1 MKLGEF
7 AQFYKRTN
15 FKLSKFIPVN
25 EPDLSGNEKKYLQEC
40 IDTGWI
46 SSEGPFIEKM
56 ESGMSSMCNR
66 KYAFAVSNGS
76 AALELA
82 VQAIGIG
89 KGDEVIMPTFTIISC
104 ALAVV
109 RAGAVPVYVDADPH
123 TWNMKVEDIEPL
135 ITEHTKAIM
144 AVHIYGIT
152 VDMDPLLDIAERYD
166 LKVIEDAAEVIG
178 QTYKGQPC
186 GSFGDISTL
195 SFYPNK
201 HITTGEGG
209 MVLVND
215 DELAQRCKSLRNLCF
230 GKTDRFVHQELG
242 WNFRMSNLQ
251 AAVGV
256 AQLERLTQTLERKRE
271 IGRMYHKHLEGNE
284 SFILPITQTD
294 YCKNIYWVFG
304 IISKDESRDAKWW
317 MNKLAEQGIGT
328 RPFFYPMHLQ
338 PALQIGSQSENNFP
352 NSEKITKYG
361 LYLPSGLNLDE
372 SVVEEI
378 SKSIKQIMFK

>member
-1 MKLGEF
+1 M
-7 AQFYKRTN
+7 A
-15 FKLSKFIPVN
+15 SV
-25 EPDLSGNEKKYLQEC
+25 
-40 IDTGWI
+40 
-46 SSEGPFIEKM
+46 
-56 ESGMSSMCNR
+56 CNR
-66 KYAFAVSNGS
+66 KHAFAVSNGS

-109 RAGAVPVYVDADPH
+109 RAGATPVYVDADPH

-135 ITEHTKAIM
+135 ITERTKAIM

-152 VDMDPLLDIAERYD
+152 IDMDPLLEIAKKYK

-178 QTYKGQPC
+178 QTYKMQPC

-215 DELAQRCKSLRNLCF
+215 DELAERCKSRRNLCF

-256 AQLERLTQTLERKRE
+256 AQLERLPQTLEKKRE
-271 IGRMYHKHLEGNE
+271 IGRLYHQHLEGCK
-284 SFILPITQTD
+284 SFNLPLKQTA
-294 YCKNIYWVFG
+294 YCENIYWVFG
-304 IISKDESRDAKWW
+304 IISKNESRDAKWW
-317 MNKLAEQGIGT
+317 MKELAEKGIGT

-338 PALQIGSQSENNFP
+338 PALKAGSRAKGNFP
-352 NSEKITKYG
+352 NSEMIAKYG
-361 LYLPSGLNLDE
+361 FYLPSGLNLNQILV
-372 SVVEEI
+372 SEI
-378 SKSIKQIMFK
+378 TNLIKDF

>member
-1 MKLGEF
+1 
-7 AQFYKRTN
+7 
-15 FKLSKFIPVN
+15 
-25 EPDLSGNEKKYLQEC
+25 LSGNEKKYLQEC

-46 SSEGPFIEKM
+46 SSEGPFVEKLEFRM
-56 ESGMSSMCNR
+56 AKICNR
-66 KYAFAVSNGS
+66 KHAFAVCNGS

-89 KGDEVIMPTFTIISC
+89 KADEVIMPTFTIISC

-109 RAGAVPVYVDADPH
+109 RAGATPVYVDADPL
-123 TWNMKVEDIEPL
+123 TWNMKVENIEPL
-135 ITEHTKAIM
+135 ITERTKAIM

-152 VDMDPLLDIAERYD
+152 VDMDPLLEIAEKYK

-178 QTYKGQPC
+178 QNYKGKPC

-215 DELAQRCKSLRNLCF
+215 DELAQRCKSLKNLCF

-256 AQLERLTQTLERKRE
+256 AQLERLPQTLEKKRE
-271 IGRMYHKHLEGNE
+271 IGRMYHQHLKGSEI
-284 SFILPITQTD
+284 FTLPITQTD
-294 YCKNIYWVFG
+294 YCENIYWVFG
-304 IISKDESRDAKWW
+304 VISKDEARDAKWW
-317 MNKLAEQGIGT
+317 INKLAKQGIGT

-338 PALQIGSQSENNFP
+338 PVLQIGSRAEGNFP

-372 SVVEEI
+372 SLVEEI
-378 SKSIKQIMFK
+378 SKLIKQIFFIK

>member
-1 MKLGEF
+1 MASL
-7 AQFYKRTN
+7 
-15 FKLSKFIPVN
+15 
-25 EPDLSGNEKKYLQEC
+25 
-40 IDTGWI
+40 
-46 SSEGPFIEKM
+46 
-56 ESGMSSMCNR
+56 CNR
-66 KYAFAVSNGS
+66 KHAFAVSNGS

-109 RAGAVPVYVDADPH
+109 RAGAIPVYVDADPH

-135 ITEHTKAIM
+135 MTERTKAIM

-152 VDMDPLLDIAERYD
+152 VDMDPLLEIAKKYK

-186 GSFGDISTL
+186 GNFGDISTL

-215 DELAQRCKSLRNLCF
+215 DELAERCKSRRNLCF
-230 GKTDRFVHQELG
+230 GKADRFVHQELG

-256 AQLERLTQTLERKRE
+256 AQLERLPQTVEKKRE
-271 IGRMYHKHLEGNE
+271 VGRMYHQHLEGCE
-284 SFILPITQTD
+284 SFTLPLTQTD
-294 YCKNIYWVFG
+294 YCENIYWVFG
-304 IISKDESRDAKWW
+304 IVSKDHKKDAKWW
-317 MNKLAEQGIGT
+317 MKDLANKGIGT

-338 PALQIGSQSENNFP
+338 PCNQVSEITLGMYNLNY
-352 NSEKITKYG
+352 SEQLTKYG
-361 LYLPSGLNLDE
+361 FYLPSGVTLTPAQILHICKNIH
-372 SVVEEI
+372 EI
-378 SKSIKQIMFK
+378 

>member
-1 MKLGEF
+1 M
-7 AQFYKRTN
+7 A
-15 FKLSKFIPVN
+15 SV
-25 EPDLSGNEKKYLQEC
+25 
-40 IDTGWI
+40 
-46 SSEGPFIEKM
+46 
-56 ESGMSSMCNR
+56 CNR
-66 KYAFAVSNGS
+66 KHAFAVSNGS

-109 RAGAVPVYVDADPH
+109 RAGATPVYVDADPH

-135 ITEHTKAIM
+135 ITERTKAIM

-152 VDMDPLLDIAERYD
+152 IDMDPLLEIAKKYNLR
-166 LKVIEDAAEVIG
+166 VIEDAAEVIG
-178 QTYKGQPC
+178 QTYNGLPC

-209 MVLVND
+209 MVLAND
-215 DELAQRCKSLRNLCF
+215 DELAERCKSLRNLCF

-256 AQLERLTQTLERKRE
+256 AQLEKLPQTLEKKRE
-271 IGRMYHKHLEGNE
+271 IGRLYHQHLEGCK
-284 SFILPITQTD
+284 SFSLPLAQTA
-294 YCKNIYWVFG
+294 YCENIYWVFG
-304 IISKDESRDAKWW
+304 IISKDETRDAKWW
-317 MNKLAEQGIGT
+317 MNKLAGQGIGT

-338 PALQIGSQSENNFP
+338 PALKIGSQAEGNFP
-352 NSEKITKYG
+352 NSEKIAKYG
-361 LYLPSGLNLDE
+361 LYLPSGLNLDQ
-372 SVVEEI
+372 SLVFKI
-378 SKSIKQIMFK
+378 ANLIKDL

>member
-1 MKLGEF
+1 M
-7 AQFYKRTN
+7 A
-15 FKLSKFIPVN
+15 SV
-25 EPDLSGNEKKYLQEC
+25 
-40 IDTGWI
+40 
-46 SSEGPFIEKM
+46 
-56 ESGMSSMCNR
+56 CNR
-66 KYAFAVSNGS
+66 KHAFAVSNGS

-109 RAGAVPVYVDADPH
+109 RAGATPVYVDADPH

-135 ITEHTKAIM
+135 ITERTKAIM

-152 VDMDPLLDIAERYD
+152 IDMDPLLEIAKKYNLR
-166 LKVIEDAAEVIG
+166 VIEDAAEVIG
-178 QTYKGQPC
+178 QTYNGLPC

-215 DELAQRCKSLRNLCF
+215 DELAERCKSLRNLCF

-242 WNFRMSNLQ
+242 WNYRMSNLQ

-256 AQLERLTQTLERKRE
+256 AQLERLQETLEKKRE
-271 IGRMYHKHLEGNE
+271 IGRLYHQHLEAYK
-284 SFILPITQTD
+284 SFTLPLTQTA
-294 YCKNIYWVFG
+294 YCENIYWVFG
-304 IISKDESRDAKWW
+304 IISKVGSRDAKWW

-338 PALQIGSQSENNFP
+338 PSLHNGSQNKGKLPISEM
-352 NSEKITKYG
+352 IAKYG
-361 LYLPSGLNLDE
+361 LYLPSGLT
-372 SVVEEI
+372 I
-378 SKSIKQIMFK
+378 SNSQISQIADKIRSLFKS

>member
-1 MKLGEF
+1 MASL
-7 AQFYKRTN
+7 
-15 FKLSKFIPVN
+15 
-25 EPDLSGNEKKYLQEC
+25 
-40 IDTGWI
+40 
-46 SSEGPFIEKM
+46 
-56 ESGMSSMCNR
+56 CNR
-66 KYAFAVSNGS
+66 KHAFAVSNGS

-109 RAGAVPVYVDADPH
+109 RAGATPVYVDADQH

-135 ITEHTKAIM
+135 VTEQTKAIM

-152 VDMDPLLDIAERYD
+152 VDMDPLLEIAKKYKF
-166 LKVIEDAAEVIG
+166 KVIEDAAEVIG

-215 DELAQRCKSLRNLCF
+215 DELAKRCKSRRNLCF
-230 GKTDRFVHQELG
+230 GKTDRFVHEELG

-256 AQLERLTQTLERKRE
+256 AQLERLPETLKKKRE
-271 IGRMYHKHLEGNE
+271 IGKLYHHHLEGCE
-284 SFILPITQTD
+284 SFTLPLKQTA
-294 YCKNIYWVFG
+294 YCENIYWVFG
-304 IISKDESRDAKWW
+304 IISKDDSRDAKWW
-317 MNKLAEQGIGT
+317 MNKMKERGIGT

-338 PALQIGSQSENNFP
+338 PALQSNSPKENNYP
-352 NSEKITKYG
+352 ESEKITKYG
-361 LYLPSGLNLDE
+361 FYLPSGVTLCEDR
-372 SVVEEI
+372 I
-378 SKSIKQIMFK
+378 STVSQKLIG

>member
-1 MKLGEF
+1 MASLC
-7 AQFYKRTN
+7 R
-15 FKLSKFIPVN
+15 
-25 EPDLSGNEKKYLQEC
+25 
-40 IDTGWI
+40 
-46 SSEGPFIEKM
+46 
-56 ESGMSSMCNR
+56 R
-66 KYAFAVSNGS
+66 KHAYAVSNGS

-109 RAGAVPVYVDADPH
+109 RAGATPVYVDADPL

-135 ITEHTKAIM
+135 ITERTKAIM

-152 VDMDPLLDIAERYD
+152 VDMDPLLEIANNYK

-178 QTYKGQPC
+178 QNYKGKPC
-186 GSFGDISTL
+186 GSFGDISTF

-209 MVLVND
+209 MVLLND
-215 DELAQRCKSLRNLCF
+215 DELAERCKSLRNLCF
-230 GKTDRFVHQELG
+230 GKTDRFLHQELG

-256 AQLERLTQTLERKRE
+256 AQLERLPQTTKKKRE
-271 IGRMYHKHLEGNE
+271 IGRMYQEHLEGCE
-284 SFILPITQTD
+284 AFTLPLTQTA
-294 YCKNIYWVFG
+294 YCENIYWVFG
-304 IISKDESRDAKWW
+304 IISKNVSRDTKWW

-338 PALQIGSQSENNFP
+338 PALQGKPYRENNYA
-352 NSEKITKYG
+352 NSDNMAKYG
-361 LYLPSGLNLDE
+361 FYLPSGVNLTKDQ
-372 SVVEEI
+372 VEVIAKVI
-378 SKSIKQIMFK
+378 SQYL

>member
-56 ESGMSSMCNR
+56 ESGMSSVCNR

-152 VDMDPLLDIAERYD
+152 VDMDPLLDIPKD
-166 LKVIEDAAEVIG
+166 
-178 QTYKGQPC
+178 
-186 GSFGDISTL
+186 
-195 SFYPNK
+195 
-201 HITTGEGG
+201 TT
-209 MVLVND
+209 
-215 DELAQRCKSLRNLCF
+215 
-230 GKTDRFVHQELG
+230 
-242 WNFRMSNLQ
+242 
-251 AAVGV
+251 
-256 AQLERLTQTLERKRE
+256 
-271 IGRMYHKHLEGNE
+271 
-284 SFILPITQTD
+284 
-294 YCKNIYWVFG
+294 
-304 IISKDESRDAKWW
+304 
-317 MNKLAEQGIGT
+317 
-328 RPFFYPMHLQ
+328 
-338 PALQIGSQSENNFP
+338 
-352 NSEKITKYG
+352 
-361 LYLPSGLNLDE
+361 
-372 SVVEEI
+372 
-378 SKSIKQIMFK
+378 

>member
-1 MKLGEF
+1 M
-7 AQFYKRTN
+7 A
-15 FKLSKFIPVN
+15 SV
-25 EPDLSGNEKKYLQEC
+25 
-40 IDTGWI
+40 
-46 SSEGPFIEKM
+46 
-56 ESGMSSMCNR
+56 CNR
-66 KYAFAVSNGS
+66 KHAFAVSNGS

-109 RAGAVPVYVDADPH
+109 RARATPVYVDADPL

-135 ITEHTKAIM
+135 ITERTKAIM

-152 VDMDPLLDIAERYD
+152 VDMDPLLEIAKKYD

-186 GSFGDISTL
+186 GSFGDISTF

-209 MVLVND
+209 MVLLND
-215 DELAQRCKSLRNLCF
+215 DELAERCKSLRNLCF

-256 AQLERLTQTLERKRE
+256 AQLERLPQTLEKKRE
-271 IGRMYHKHLEGNE
+271 IGRIYHQHLEGNE
-284 SFILPITQTD
+284 SFTLPLTQTD

-304 IISKDESRDAKWW
+304 IISENESKDAKWW
-317 MNKLAEQGIGT
+317 MEILTKQEIGT
-328 RPFFYPMHLQ
+328 RPFFYPMHKQ
-338 PALQIGSQSENNFP
+338 PIFKNSTMNDQQFKNSQILSKKGF
-352 NSEKITKYG
+352 
-361 LYLPSGLNLDE
+361 YLPSG
-372 SVVEEI
+372 
-378 SKSIKQIMFK
+378 IKLTQNQIIMVTEKIVKLS

>member
-1 MKLGEF
+1 M
-7 AQFYKRTN
+7 A
-15 FKLSKFIPVN
+15 SV
-25 EPDLSGNEKKYLQEC
+25 
-40 IDTGWI
+40 
-46 SSEGPFIEKM
+46 
-56 ESGMSSMCNR
+56 CNR
-66 KYAFAVSNGS
+66 KHAFAVSNGS

-82 VQAIGIG
+82 VQAVGIG
-89 KGDEVIMPTFTIISC
+89 RGDEVIMPTFTIISC

-109 RAGAVPVYVDADPH
+109 RAGATPVYVDADPR

-135 ITEHTKAIM
+135 VTEQTKAIM

-152 VDMDPLLDIAERYD
+152 VDMDPLLEIAKKYKI
-166 LKVIEDAAEVIG
+166 KVIEDAAEVIG

-209 MVLVND
+209 MVLVNH
-215 DELAQRCKSLRNLCF
+215 DELAERCKSRRNLCF
-230 GKTDRFVHQELG
+230 GKTDRFMHEELG

-256 AQLERLTQTLERKRE
+256 AQLERLPQTLEKKRE
-271 IGRMYHKHLEGNE
+271 IGRMYHQHLEGHK
-284 SFILPITQTD
+284 SFALPLTQTA
-294 YCKNIYWVFG
+294 YCENIYWVFG

-338 PALQIGSQSENNFP
+338 PVLKAGSQPKGNFP
-352 NSEKITKYG
+352 NSEMIAKYG
-361 LYLPSGLNLDE
+361 FYLPSGLNLNQILV
-372 SVVEEI
+372 SQIVNL
-378 SKSIKQIMFK
+378 IKDL

>member
-1 MKLGEF
+1 M
-7 AQFYKRTN
+7 A
-15 FKLSKFIPVN
+15 SV
-25 EPDLSGNEKKYLQEC
+25 
-40 IDTGWI
+40 
-46 SSEGPFIEKM
+46 
-56 ESGMSSMCNR
+56 CNR
-66 KYAFAVSNGS
+66 KHAFAVSNGS

-109 RAGAVPVYVDADPH
+109 RAGATPVYVDADPH

-135 ITEHTKAIM
+135 ITERTKAIM

-152 VDMDPLLDIAERYD
+152 IDMDPLLEIAKKYNLR
-166 LKVIEDAAEVIG
+166 VIEDAAEVIG
-178 QTYKGQPC
+178 QTYNGLPC

-209 MVLVND
+209 MVLAND
-215 DELAQRCKSLRNLCF
+215 DELAERCKSLRNLCF

-256 AQLERLTQTLERKRE
+256 AQLEKLPQTLEKKRE
-271 IGRMYHKHLEGNE
+271 IGRLYHQHLEGCE
-284 SFILPITQTD
+284 SFTLPLVQTA
-294 YCKNIYWVFG
+294 YCENIYWVFG
-304 IISKDESRDAKWW
+304 IISKIKSKDARWW
-317 MNKLAEQGIGT
+317 MNKLAAQGIGT

-338 PALQIGSQSENNFP
+338 PTLHNGSQTKGKFPISEM
-352 NSEKITKYG
+352 IACYG
-361 LYLPSGLNLDE
+361 LYLPSGLTLCEDR
-372 SVVEEI
+372 I
-378 SKSIKQIMFK
+378 STVCKKLNS

>member
-1 MKLGEF
+1 MHSF
-7 AQFYKRTN
+7 AKKIN
-15 FKLSKFIPVN
+15 SKLSKFIPVN
-25 EPDLSGNEKKYLQEC
+25 EPDLTGNEKNYLQQC

-46 SSEGPFIEKM
+46 SSEGPFIEKL
-56 ESGMSSMCNR
+56 ENGMASLCNR
-66 KYAFAVSNGS
+66 KHAFAVSNGS

-104 ALAVV
+104 ALAIV
-109 RAGAVPVYVDADPH
+109 RAGATPVYVDSDPH

-135 ITEHTKAIM
+135 ITERTKAIM

-152 VDMDPLLDIAERYD
+152 VDMDPLLEIAKKYK
-166 LKVIEDAAEVIG
+166 LKVIEDSAEVIG

-215 DELAQRCKSLRNLCF
+215 DELAERCKSRRNLCF
-230 GKTDRFVHQELG
+230 GKADRFVHQELG

-256 AQLERLTQTLERKRE
+256 AQLERLPQTVEKKRE
-271 IGRMYHKHLEGNE
+271 VGRMYHQHLEGCE
-284 SFILPITQTD
+284 SFTLPLKQTA
-294 YCKNIYWVFG
+294 YCENIYWVFG
-304 IISKDESRDAKWW
+304 IISKNASRNAKWW

-328 RPFFYPMHLQ
+328 RPFFYPMHMQ
-338 PALQIGSQSENNFP
+338 PALQNCAKTKGKFPISEM
-352 NSEKITKYG
+352 IATYG
-361 LYLPSGLNLDE
+361 FYLPSGITLC
-372 SVVEEI
+372 EE
-378 SKSIKQIMFK
+378 QIIHVCEKLTR

>member
-1 MKLGEF
+1 
-7 AQFYKRTN
+7 
-15 FKLSKFIPVN
+15 
-25 EPDLSGNEKKYLQEC
+25 
-40 IDTGWI
+40 
-46 SSEGPFIEKM
+46 M
-56 ESGMSSMCNR
+56 ENGIASLCNR
-66 KYAFAVSNGS
+66 KHAFAVSNGS

-82 VQAIGIG
+82 VHAIGIG

-109 RAGAVPVYVDADPH
+109 RAGATPVYVDADPH
-123 TWNMKVEDIEPL
+123 TWNLKVEDIEPL
-135 ITEHTKAIM
+135 ITERTKAIM

-152 VDMDPLLDIAERYD
+152 VDMDPLLEIAKKYK

-209 MVLVND
+209 MVLVNN
-215 DELAQRCKSLRNLCF
+215 DELAERCNSLRNLCF
-230 GKTDRFVHQELG
+230 GKTDRFLHKELG

-256 AQLERLTQTLERKRE
+256 AQLERLPQTLEKKRE
-271 IGRMYHKHLEGNE
+271 IGRMYHQHLEGCE
-284 SFILPITQTD
+284 SFTLPLTETD

-304 IISKDESRDAKWW
+304 IISKDESRDAKCW

-328 RPFFYPMHLQ
+328 RPFFYPMHMQ
-338 PALQIGSQSENNFP
+338 PALQNCAQTKGKFTISDMIANN
-352 NSEKITKYG
+352 G
-361 LYLPSGLNLDE
+361 LYLPSGITLCED
-372 SVVEEI
+372 
-378 SKSIKQIMFK
+378 QIIGVCQKLTL

>member
-1 MKLGEF
+1 MANL
-7 AQFYKRTN
+7 
-15 FKLSKFIPVN
+15 
-25 EPDLSGNEKKYLQEC
+25 
-40 IDTGWI
+40 
-46 SSEGPFIEKM
+46 
-56 ESGMSSMCNR
+56 CNR
-66 KYAFAVSNGS
+66 EHAFAVSNGS

-82 VQAIGIG
+82 VKAIGIG

-109 RAGAVPVYVDADPH
+109 RAGATPVYVDADPL

-135 ITEHTKAIM
+135 ITERSKAIM

-152 VDMDPLLDIAERYD
+152 VDMDPLLEIAKKYK
-166 LKVIEDAAEVIG
+166 LKIIEDAAEVIG
-178 QTYKGQPC
+178 QTYKGLPC

-209 MVLVND
+209 MVLVNG
-215 DELAQRCKSLRNLCF
+215 DELAQRCKRLRNLCF
-230 GKTDRFVHQELG
+230 GKTDRFVHQEIG

-256 AQLERLTQTLERKRE
+256 AQLERLPQTLEKKRE
-271 IGRMYHKHLEGNE
+271 IGRMYHEHLEGSE
-284 SFILPITQTD
+284 TLTLPLARTD
-294 YCKNIYWVFG
+294 YCENIYWVFG
-304 IISKDESRDAKWW
+304 VISKNESKDAKWW
-317 MNKLAEQGIGT
+317 MIKLAEQGIGT

-338 PALQIGSQSENNFP
+338 PALQIGSKAENNFP

>member
-1 MKLGEF
+1 MASL
-7 AQFYKRTN
+7 
-15 FKLSKFIPVN
+15 
-25 EPDLSGNEKKYLQEC
+25 
-40 IDTGWI
+40 
-46 SSEGPFIEKM
+46 
-56 ESGMSSMCNR
+56 CNR
-66 KYAFAVSNGS
+66 KHAFAVSNGS

-109 RAGAVPVYVDADPH
+109 RASATPIYVDADPL

-135 ITEHTKAIM
+135 ITERTKAIM

-152 VDMDPLLDIAERYD
+152 VDMDPLLEIAKKYK

-178 QTYKGQPC
+178 QTYKRQPC
-186 GSFGDISTL
+186 GSFGDVSTL

-215 DELAQRCKSLRNLCF
+215 DELAERCNSLRNLCF
-230 GKTDRFVHQELG
+230 GKTDRFVHEELG

-256 AQLERLTQTLERKRE
+256 AQLERLPQTLDKKRE
-271 IGRMYHKHLEGNE
+271 IGRMYHQHLEGCE
-284 SFILPITQTD
+284 PFTLPITQTD

-304 IISKDESRDAKWW
+304 IISKDESRDAKWC
-317 MNKLAEQGIGT
+317 MNKLADNEIST
-328 RPFFYPMHLQ
+328 RPFFSPMHRQ
-338 PALQIGSQSENNFP
+338 PCFKHENNGKSDLP
-352 NSEKITKYG
+352 ASEFLSRFG
-361 LYLPSGLNLDE
+361 LYLPSGLTLSNH
-372 SVVEEI
+372 EI
-378 SKSIKQIMFK
+378 EKAANAVISLIQDSDD

>member
-1 MKLGEF
+1 MIPGEL
-7 AQFYKRTN
+7 TISN
-15 FKLSKFIPVN
+15 FIPVN

-46 SSEGPFIEKM
+46 SSEGPFIQKLEN
-56 ESGMSSMCNR
+56 GMASLCNR
-66 KYAFAVSNGS
+66 QHAFAVCNGS

-82 VQAIGIG
+82 VQAIRIT

-109 RAGAVPVYVDADPH
+109 RAGATPVYVDADPL

-135 ITEHTKAIM
+135 ITERTKAIM

-152 VDMDPLLDIAERYD
+152 VDMDPLLEIAQKYD

-215 DELAQRCKSLRNLCF
+215 DELAERCKSLRNLCF
-230 GKTDRFVHQELG
+230 GKTGRFVHQELG

-256 AQLERLTQTLERKRE
+256 AQLERLSQTLEKKRE

-284 SFILPITQTD
+284 FFTLPITQTD

-338 PALQIGSQSENNFP
+338 PVLQIGSQLENNFS

-361 LYLPSGLNLDE
+361 LYLPSGLNLGE
-372 SVVEEI
+372 SLIEKI
-378 SKSIKQIMFK
+378 SKLIKQIMFK